1 MYSCCRVFKQTLQ
14 SAGSNLTDKHVRDVS
29 LSVMFLMKAA
39 KKADEAFKVI
49 PQSTAH
55 TDRDASKD
63 IERMVTYMKEKHIS
77 CELQERAGVIFSD
90 PIEHGWKKIYTTS
103 WIKDT
108 LSRTSVKGENLE
120 NEGQEREDGDID
132 LNYELIDVI

>member
-1 MYSCCRVFKQTLQ
+1 MFKQTLR
-14 SAGSNLTDKHVRDVS
+14 SAGSNLTDKHVQDVS

-39 KKADEAFKVI
+39 KKADEAFKVS

-55 TDRDASKD
+55 TVRDVSKD
-63 IERMVTYMKEKHIS
+63 LERMVAYMKEKNIS
-77 CELQERAGVIFSD
+77 YEVKERTGIAFSD
-90 PIEHGWKKIYTTS
+90 PIEHGWKKLYNTS

-108 LSRTSVKGENLE
+108 LSRTSVKGGSLE
-120 NEGQEREDGDID
+120 DEGQEREDGDID